1 MPSAKFGV
9 SGNPFNKHLLHH
21 EQGPEDG
28 VENRPYSGGE
38 AIKSN
43 CNDSTCAIR
52 ETPLSIPT
60 PTLITTLNGV
70 RDYSHFADME
80 IMAQGRETTCPRSW
94 THWKCG
100 RAGAE
105 GACTELGLGGRS
117 EARILAAEAQG
128 KGVESGLESD

>member
-1 MPSAKFGV
+1 M
-9 SGNPFNKHLLHH
+9 
-21 EQGPEDG
+21 
-28 VENRPYSGGE
+28 ENRPYSGGE

-70 RDYSHFADME
+70 CDYPHFADME

-94 THWKCG
+94 TCWKCG
-100 RAGAE
+100 KAGAE

-128 KGVESGLESD
+128 KGA